1 MGRRSEH
8 TKEELHQLIVKAT
21 LDLVR
26 EQGASNVTARQIAH
40 AVGYTPGM
48 LYSVFENLQHIFLH
62 VNVLSLDSLF
72 AQCTRAQKK
81 AKGPENSIRAMGM
94 AYLKFAENNTN
105 QFHLMFQPMPL
116 PNTVLP
122 TELGN
127 RIESLFELVEQ
138 DLIAL
143 DPKASESAVKL
154 GARSLWSGV
163 HGAAALS
170 LTNQLYSKEDKADQ
184 LVVNMLVSR
193 FVDSWQK

>member
-8 TKEELHQLIVKAT
+8 TKEELHKLIVDAT
-21 LDLVR
+21 LELVR
-26 EQGASNVTARQIAH
+26 EQGAASVTARLIAQ

-48 LYSVFENLQHIFLH
+48 LYSIFENQQAIFLH
-62 VNVLSLDSLF
+62 VNVLSLDSLY
-72 AQCTRAQKK
+72 AQCMRAQKK

-94 AYLKFAENNTN
+94 AYLEFAEKNTN

-122 TELGN
+122 LELGS
-127 RIESLFELVEQ
+127 RIQSLFELVEQ

-143 DPKASESAVKL
+143 DPNASTSAVKL

-170 LTNQLYSKEDKADQ
+170 LTDQLYSEEKNADQ

-193 FVDSWQK
+193 FIDSWQK